1 MSLANEWTQGK
12 WMRVTRVGWVAGC
25 LWAGVGISGPSVWG
39 LAVVN
44 SGGETA
50 ALSGFET
57 HAKPASPQLAVAESE
72 DDWETDID
80 VAVSAAQQDGK
91 YLLLDFTG
99 SDWCPPCIRL
109 ENEVLSQ
116 AAFLAEAKKQF
127 HLVKLDFPQNQQL
140 VPVRLMEKNR
150 EWMQRLGVDG
160 FPTIVLLD
168 AKARPFGFLGY
179 TAGGPPAFLELL
191 QQRLAAKTR
200 FDQLMAQAE
209 AAEGAEQGRLFDQ
222 ALDALGGSL
231 GVNHYKDVVEKILVL
246 DAAHAIGLREKYR
259 GDLDSEQRKAILAD
273 LLLMVRLRSPED
285 VLQVIEAMF
294 AEVPMTP
301 QLEASVLQ
309 IRVDLERKSGRTEEA
324 LGTLARLAELYNED
338 ADAWQRVMVRKF
350 YLLLAAGQE
359 TEAVAA
365 LDAALAAR
373 PKSPRLLLAR
383 GDWQQRQRSVEA
395 AVLSYDQGLA
405 EALDYPD
412 LQWELAA
419 AKADVLFAAERQEA
433 AIELLEAFAGNER
446 FAADLR
452 AKALIHKAIF
462 LRQQGKARAALLSE
476 NKALGLIDSPKRRAE
491 MERLVQELRSAS
503 L

>member
-1 MSLANEWTQGK
+1 MSGWAAEAVASVLA
-12 WMRVTRVGWVAGC
+12 
-25 LWAGVGISGPSVWG
+25 P
-39 LAVVN
+39 AVV
-44 SGGETA
+44 
-50 ALSGFET
+50 
-57 HAKPASPQLAVAESE
+57 AEGE

-80 VAVSAAQQDGK
+80 VALAAAKQDGK

-140 VPVRLMEKNR
+140 VPVRLMEKNQ
-150 EWMQRLGVDG
+150 EWMKRLGVDG

-168 AKARPFGFLGY
+168 SETRPFGFLGY

-200 FDQLMAQAE
+200 FDQLMAQA
-209 AAEGAEQGRLFDQ
+209 AGAEGPEQGRLLDQ
-222 ALDALGGSL
+222 ALDALGGAL
-231 GVNHYKDVVEKILVL
+231 GVNHYKDVVEQILVL
-246 DAAHAIGLREKYR
+246 DTAHAIGLREKYR
-259 GDLDSEQRKAILAD
+259 GDIDNEQRKAILAD
-273 LLLMVRLRSPED
+273 LLMMVRLRAPAD
-285 VLQVIEAMF
+285 VLAVIDAMF

-309 IRVDLERKSGRTEEA
+309 IRVDLERKSGRVDA
-324 LGTLARLAELYNED
+324 AIGTLERLADLYAED

-350 YLLLAAGQE
+350 YLLLAAAQE
-359 TEAVAA
+359 TQAISTLEQ
-365 LDAALAAR
+365 ALATR
-373 PKSPRLLLAR
+373 PRSPRLLLAR
-383 GDWQQRQRSVEA
+383 GDWQQKQLQLEA
-395 AVLSYDQGLA
+395 ALLSYDQGLA
-405 EALDYPD
+405 QALDFPD

-419 AKADVLFAAERQEA
+419 AKADALFAADRQEP
-433 AIELLEAFAGNER
+433 AIELLEAFAANER
-446 FAADLR
+446 FPADLR

-476 NKALGLIDSPKRRAE
+476 NKALGLIESSKRKAE
-491 MERLVQELRSAS
+491 MERLIQELRAGS

>member
-1 MSLANEWTQGK
+1 MSLENGWTRCELLRWIGMR
-12 WMRVTRVGWVAGC
+12 WMAGC
-25 LWAGVGISGPSVWG
+25 VWVCVGAGG
-39 LAVVN
+39 L
-44 SGGETA
+44 SGGLLAAVDGVNETGGVTAFSSPA
-50 ALSGFET
+50 ARE
-57 HAKPASPQLAVAESE
+57 AVESVATDDE

-80 VAVSAAQQDGK
+80 VAVAAAQQDGK

-168 AKARPFGFLGY
+168 SQARPFGFLGY

-191 QQRLAAKTR
+191 QQRLSAKAR

-222 ALDALGGSL
+222 ALDALGGAL
-231 GVNHYKDVVEKILVL
+231 GVNHYKDVVEKILAL
-246 DAAHAIGLREKYR
+246 DATHAIGLREKYR
-259 GDLDSEQRKAILAD
+259 GDLDNEQRKAILAD
-273 LLLMVRLRSPED
+273 LLLMVRLRSPAD
-285 VLQVIEAMF
+285 VLQVIETMF

-324 LGTLARLAELYNED
+324 LGTLARLAELYSED

-350 YLLLAAGQE
+350 YLLLAVGQE

-365 LDAALAAR
+365 LDAALTAR

-383 GDWQQRQRSVEA
+383 GDWQQKQRMVEA

-405 EALDYPD
+405 EALEYPD

-419 AKADVLFAAERQEA
+419 AKADVLFAAEQQET
-433 AIELLEAFAGNER
+433 AIELLEAFAANER

-462 LRQQGKARAALLSE
+462 LRQQGKTRAALLSE

-491 MERLVQELRSAS
+491 MERLVQELRSAT